1 MWLSSLWSWMM
12 VHLTATAKCF
22 CFCCVGNYPKI
33 KSSIWFTCLEINS
46 KQMVQQTNGST
57 I

>member
-1 MWLSSLWSWMM
+1 MAIQFVVLDDGAFNSYSL
-12 VHLTATAKCF
+12 
-22 CFCCVGNYPKI
+22 KI
-33 KSSIWFTCLEINS
+33 KSSIWFTCLKINS